1 VSPPDQLLHQAEQFR
16 ASGLLGKPGTLSR
29 LFDFLLTRSLA
40 GGAPKET
47 EIALQVFGKSPGF
60 DVSQDAVVRV
70 YVHKLRRRLEEFNGR
85 TPGGDKIVIPKGEYR
100 LLLERPAVAPVV
112 APVAEPAPRA
122 PARRANWIGIG
133 IATFCALVVGALLGA
148 GFSMGGAQWDMREVR
163 HSAVWAPLLADDLP
177 ITIVIGD
184 YYLLG
189 EANPQTG
196 HIDRLVREF
205 FINSHEDFR
214 DHAELNPQ
222 LMQRYRNLDLT
233 YLPAASAFALQ
244 DIVPVLGTAKP
255 VRMVLMSQLDA
266 NALKSSH
273 IVYLGYI
280 SGLGMLGDRVFA
292 ASRVSPGGSYD
303 ELVDTKTDHTYLST
317 AMGATSGGE
326 FRDYGYFSTF
336 AGPNGNRVVVIAGTR
351 DIGVMQMAQSLSQRR
366 AVDELCRNA
375 GTAPAFE
382 SLVEISGMGQTGLKS
397 RSLFVSEM
405 KADKVWESG

>member
-1 VSPPDQLLHQAEQFR
+1 MSPADELTQHAEQFR

-29 LFDFLLTRSLA
+29 LFDFLLARSLE
-40 GGAPKET
+40 GDAPKET

-70 YVHKLRRRLEEFNGR
+70 YVHKLRRRLEEFNSRAPSGA
-85 TPGGDKIVIPKGEYR
+85 KIVVPKGEYR
-100 LLLERPAVAPVV
+100 LLLERPAVEPVLVPAAP
-112 APVAEPAPRA
+112 PRA
-122 PARRANWIGIG
+122 PLRRASWIGIG
-133 IATFCALVVGALLGA
+133 IAICCALVVGALLGT
-148 GFSMGGAQWDMREVR
+148 GFSVGGAQWDMREVR
-163 HSAVWAPLLADDLP
+163 NSAVWAPLLEDDLP
-177 ITIVIGD
+177 ITIAIGD

-189 EANPQTG
+189 EANPRTG

-244 DIVPVLGTAKP
+244 DVVPVLGTAKP
-255 VRMVLMSQLDA
+255 VRVVLMSQLDA
-266 NALKSSH
+266 NALKNSH
-273 IVYLGYI
+273 IVYIGYV

-317 AMGATSGGE
+317 AMGAASGGE

-336 AGPNGNRVVVIAGTR
+336 AGPNGNRIVVIAGTR
-351 DIGVMQMAQSLSQRR
+351 DIGVMQVAQSLSQRQDVRDLCKR
-366 AVDELCRNA
+366 AGDAN
-375 GTAPAFE
+375 AFE
-382 SLVEISGMGQTGLKS
+382 SLVEVSGMGQTGLQS
-397 RSLFVSEM
+397 RTLFVAAM
-405 KADKVWESG
+405 KADHTWDGG